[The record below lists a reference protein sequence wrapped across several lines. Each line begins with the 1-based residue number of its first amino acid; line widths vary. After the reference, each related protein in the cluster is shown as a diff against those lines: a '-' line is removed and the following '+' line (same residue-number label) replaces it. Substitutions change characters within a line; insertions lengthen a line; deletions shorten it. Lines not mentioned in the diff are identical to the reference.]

1 MLMSKKPS
9 LERRPQRK
17 LPMGK
22 NKRSKTSNSESDDP
36 DDFFDDPR
44 QERKRKRETRRE
56 RRSSKRSVDSAINS
70 AYYHADDVIEQLE
83 YDEDEFYYNDE
94 S

>member
-1 MLMSKKPS
+1 MLK
-9 LERRPQRK
+9 RRGVAEP
-17 LPMGK
+17 LTPLVI
-22 NKRSKTSNSESDDP
+22 
-36 DDFFDDPR
+36 DFFDDPR

-56 RRSSKRSVDSAINS
+56 RRISKRSVDSAINS